1 MTSTA
6 DTKVVYDSLHK
17 HFDSS
22 PYRDLPQRKEVKQT
36 MELQYTL
43 EQAELAL
50 SIPIDP
56 DGLTS
61 LPALAAKVGKD
72 EAQVWSLMEGM
83 LAMGSLYMQRN
94 QETGEEE
101 FRLWDW
107 EYSLITPMW
116 GDGIVTD
123 AKRKIA
129 ALREQIWGA
138 GLPYFLNPSSYSIRG
153 HIMPYEGRLDPSAP
167 FNDYESYSH
176 YINKASAICVVACG
190 CRMSVEGCRNPV
202 FNCMHFNEQVEY
214 WVKYRRSHELT
225 KEEALELIEEQ
236 IKGGLVVTGQN
247 SQLAPLVFCTCCAE
261 CCVILKPFIENH
273 ITNSIQKSNFLP
285 QWDHEKCKVCKI
297 CSDACHPKAIGRH
310 LSHVEGEK
318 DHRIVMEERCYGCG
332 VCSAVCPRE
341 AITMVRVRDHVPE
354 EEMMQA
360 GMKYWQAKVW

>member
-6 DTKVVYDSLHK
+6 DTKVVYDNLHK

-56 DGLTS
+56 DGFIS

-129 ALREQIWGA
+129 ALREQIWDA
-138 GLPYFLNPSSYSIRG
+138 GMPYFLNPSSYSIRG

-176 YINKASAICVVACG
+176 YINNASAICVVACG

-214 WVKYRRSHELT
+214 WVKYRGS
-225 KEEALELIEEQ
+225 KEMSKEDALQKMDESV
-236 IKGGLVVTGQN
+236 KGGLVVTGQN

-285 QWDHEKCKVCKI
+285 QWDYEKCKVCKI

-360 GMKYWQAKVW
+360 GMKYWQAKIW